1 MLEIKHLSAGYGKKE
16 VLKDVSFSLEGGQI
30 VGLLGSNGC
39 GKTTLLKAICGILP
53 HEGECLLSGTNLEK
67 LPDKEKGRLLGY
79 IPQKSGISVD
89 ITLEEVVLMG
99 FYARLRLLE
108 QPNTQMRQKALEA
121 LKLVGLEGME
131 QRGFQTLS
139 EGQKQLCILARTLVA
154 DSKVLLLDEPESAL
168 DFEHRYRMMELL
180 QNWSA
185 ETKGLALITLHD
197 PQLALNCCD
206 KIVLVKE
213 GKVSGILQPSGDD
226 LQSMTEKLSEI
237 YGKISLHAVKKA
249 SGETQL
255 VMIKE

>member
-1 MLEIKHLSAGYGKKE
+1 MLEVNRLSAGYGKKE
-16 VLKDVSFSLEGGQI
+16 VLKDISFSLEGGQL
-30 VGLLGSNGC
+30 VGLLGANGC

-53 HEGECLLSGTNLEK
+53 HKGECLLDEARLEK
-67 LPDKEKGRLLGY
+67 LSEKEKGQLLGY

-99 FYARLRLLE
+99 FYARLKLLE
-108 QPNTQMRQKALEA
+108 QPGAVMRQKASEA
-121 LKLVGLEGME
+121 LKLVGLDGME

-139 EGQKQLCILARTLVA
+139 EGQKQLCILARTLVT
-154 DSKVLLLDEPESAL
+154 DSRVLLLDEPESAL
-168 DFEHRYRMMELL
+168 DFEHRYQMMELL

-185 ETKGLALITLHD
+185 EKKGLALITLHD

-206 KIVLVKE
+206 RIVLVKD
-213 GKVSGILQPSGDD
+213 GTVSGILQPGCDD
-226 LQSMTEKLSEI
+226 PADMTGKLSEI
-237 YGKISLHAVKKA
+237 YGTVSLHAVKKA

>member
-1 MLEIKHLSAGYGKKE
+1 MLKINHLTAGYGKKE
-16 VLKDVSFSLEGGQI
+16 VLKDVSFSLEGGQL

-53 HEGECLLSGTNLEK
+53 HEGECLVDETKLEK
-67 LPDKEKGRLLGY
+67 LSEKEKGQLLGY

-99 FYARLRLLE
+99 FYARLKLLE
-108 QPNTQMRQKALEA
+108 QPNAGMRQKASEA
-121 LKLVGLEGME
+121 LTLAGLGGME

-139 EGQKQLCILARTLVA
+139 EGQKQLCVLARTLVA
-154 DSKVLLLDEPESAL
+154 DSRVLLLDEPESAL

-180 QNWSA
+180 RNWSA
-185 ETKGLALITLHD
+185 EKKGIALITLHD

-206 KIVLVKE
+206 RIVLVKD
-213 GKVSGILQPSGDD
+213 GTVSGFLQPSLDD
-226 LQSMTEKLSEI
+226 LADMTGKLSEI
-237 YGKISLHAVKKA
+237 YGTVSLHAVKKA